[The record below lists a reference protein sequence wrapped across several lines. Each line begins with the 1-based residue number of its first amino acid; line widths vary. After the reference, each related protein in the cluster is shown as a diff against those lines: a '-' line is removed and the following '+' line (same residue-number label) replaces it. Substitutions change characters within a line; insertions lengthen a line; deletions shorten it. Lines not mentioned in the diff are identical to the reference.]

1 MGKATRYLLA
11 ALLALPVVAYGYY
24 VFSPWP
30 SVLLVRYAFDKDSA
44 ARNAALAKHLP
55 RNVTELRDERYG
67 SAERMQ
73 LDVFHPAGGDGKP
86 LPTVVWIHGG
96 AFIAGQKEDIAHYL
110 KILAGRGYTVVG
122 VGYTTAPT
130 AQYPTPTLEANAAL
144 KFLTANAARYRV
156 DTTKLFLAGDS
167 AGGQIASQLAVAIGE
182 PNYAAAIGFSPAIAR
197 AQLKGVVLFCGV
209 YDTSKMTLAGSFG
222 GFLRTVLWAYFGV
235 KTIADNPT
243 LAQFSVP
250 RHVTPHFPPA
260 FVSAGNADPLGPQS
274 VAMAD
279 AIRQQG
285 VATDTLF
292 FPADHKPP
300 LGHEYQFNLDQDAGR
315 EALERLVAF
324 LNKWKD

>member
-1 MGKATRYLLA
+1 M
-11 ALLALPVVAYGYY
+11 LALPVLGYGAY
-24 VFSPWP
+24 VLSPWP

-44 ARNAALAKHLP
+44 ARNAALEKHLP
-55 RNVTELRDERYG
+55 RDVTELLDQRYG
-67 SAERMQ
+67 AAERMQ
-73 LDVFHPAGGDGKP
+73 LDVFHPRGGGAAA

-96 AFIAGQKEDIAHYL
+96 AFIAGQKEDIAPYL
-110 KILAGRGYTVVG
+110 RILAARGYTVVG

-130 AQYPTPTLEANAAL
+130 AQYPTPTLEANEAL
-144 KFLTANAARYRV
+144 RFLTANAARYRI
-156 DTTKLFLAGDS
+156 DTTRLFLAGDS

-182 PNYAAAIGFSPAIAR
+182 SAYAASIGFTPSISR

-209 YDTSKMTLAGSFG
+209 YDTSKMTLSGSFG

-235 KTIADNPT
+235 KTIANNPT

-250 RHVTPHFPPA
+250 RHVTPLFPPA

-279 AIRQQG
+279 AIRAQG